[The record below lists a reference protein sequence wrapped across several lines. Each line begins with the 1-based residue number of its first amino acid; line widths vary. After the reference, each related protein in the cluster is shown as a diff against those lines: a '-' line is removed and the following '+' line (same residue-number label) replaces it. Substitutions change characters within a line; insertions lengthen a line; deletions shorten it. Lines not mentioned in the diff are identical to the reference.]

1 MLRQYGFISCRNAFI
16 TMIKSAN
23 FLDCYD
29 RAIFHNLTLDGALF
43 AERQMGARSVVVAEI
58 LSQRPLQ
65 VPTVQNEKM
74 IQTLPSYRS
83 DQALG
88 VSALPGALR
97 RCQHLR
103 NPHRLQTLPYLGSIN
118 AIPIADQIA
127 RCFTIG
133 ESLDNLLCN
142 PS

>member
-1 MLRQYGFISCRNAFI
+1 
-16 TMIKSAN
+16 MIKSAN